1 MTENSDL
8 PGEVAVVY
16 VSLTG
21 AGQPGLRF
29 RYRGLSSWLAPVWNG
44 NDFGVE
50 RFVYVGGQ
58 DIPQKT
64 GEGV

>member
-1 MTENSDL
+1 MRPARTRE
-8 PGEVAVVY
+8 
-16 VSLTG
+16 
-21 AGQPGLRF
+21 
-29 RYRGLSSWLAPVWNG
+29 